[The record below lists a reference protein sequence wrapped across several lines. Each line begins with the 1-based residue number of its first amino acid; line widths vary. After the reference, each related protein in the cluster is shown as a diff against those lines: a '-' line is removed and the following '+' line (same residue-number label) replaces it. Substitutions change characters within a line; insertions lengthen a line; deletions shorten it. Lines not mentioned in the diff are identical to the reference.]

1 MEKSSETKR
10 KRGRTLKNNKDI
22 GEKNNAP
29 FASRLRKLLDNE
41 NISNKDFASYMDV
54 STQMIS
60 YWRTGGYTPD
70 VEKIIKI
77 AERFKVSTD
86 YLLGMTDSPTIEP
99 QQISAEK
106 YIGLSPEATE
116 HLADI
121 QYCDFNTPY
130 KRTDILNMIILSGHF
145 RSLLNSLCEACAIS
159 ASENFSDTTKTRQ
172 GHDGSFELQQLSKA
186 DLIELYSQ
194 KASKQFNKIIEK
206 ILKEVSD
213 NAQHNP
219 PKE

>member
-1 MEKSSETKR
+1 METVN
-10 KRGRTLKNNKDI
+10 KRGRKKKETDYNNIFSVRLRELINERKVTQQEI
-22 GEKNNAP
+22 SENIT
-29 FASRLRKLLDNE
+29 ASRQAL
-41 NISNKDFASYMDV
+41 NKWVNGETVPDILAAAELADYFGV
-54 STQMIS
+54 S
-60 YWRTGGYTPD
+60 
-70 VEKIIKI
+70 
-77 AERFKVSTD
+77 AD

-116 HLADI
+116 HLADM

-145 RSLLNSLCEACAIS
+145 RSLLNSLCEACAVS

-172 GHDGSFELQQLSKA
+172 GHDGSFELQQLSKT

-206 ILKEVSD
+206 IIKEVSD
-213 NAQHNP
+213 NAKHNP

>member
-1 MEKSSETKR
+1 METVN
-10 KRGRTLKNNKDI
+10 KRGRKKKETDYNNIFSVRLRELINERKVTQQEI
-22 GEKNNAP
+22 SENIT
-29 FASRLRKLLDNE
+29 ASRQAL
-41 NISNKDFASYMDV
+41 NKWVNGETVPDILAAAELADYFGV
-54 STQMIS
+54 SS
-60 YWRTGGYTPD
+60 
-70 VEKIIKI
+70 
-77 AERFKVSTD
+77 D

-116 HLADI
+116 HLADM

-145 RSLLNSLCEACAIS
+145 RSLLNSLCEACAVS

-213 NAQHNP
+213 NAKHNP